1 MREIIENFLKSD
13 RESIPLQVHP
23 IQTYRDILKDFGYEL
38 GGCEHDGWQVDFWEK
53 FSKGDKSITLS
64 GSLWY
69 GQYKLTKD

>member
-1 MREIIENFLKSD
+1 MREIIENFLNGE

-23 IQTYRDILKDFGYEL
+23 IQTYSEILKSFGYEHYDS
-38 GGCEHDGWQVDFWEK
+38 EQNGWQVDFWEN

-69 GQYKLTKD
+69 GQYNLTKD